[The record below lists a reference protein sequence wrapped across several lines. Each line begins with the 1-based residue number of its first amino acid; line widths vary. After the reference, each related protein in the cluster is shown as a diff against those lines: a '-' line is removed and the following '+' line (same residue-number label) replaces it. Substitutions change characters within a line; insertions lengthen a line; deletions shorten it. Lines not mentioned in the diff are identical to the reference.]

1 MENNEQEHIEETS
14 EEKQAEKGKK
24 GAGFGKIFLF
34 AIVLILQG
42 AGAYAIVQKTYPDIY
57 NYLNSFSS
65 SGGYYFEMD
74 NIIINPK
81 NSNGQRYL
89 IVSLAFEFDKSSD
102 VAQAEKMKVEIVDR
116 VNLLMIQKTTDELSS
131 LEKRDAIKN
140 ELITAMN
147 DLLGKSAVRNLFFT
161 KYVIQ

>member
-1 MENNEQEHIEETS
+1 MEHMDQGHIKGENPENQ
-14 EEKQAEKGKK
+14 KEKGKK
-24 GAGFGKIFLF
+24 GTGYGKIFLLVV
-34 AIVLILQG
+34 VLLVQA

-57 NYLNSFSS
+57 SYLNSFSTT
-65 SGGYYFEMD
+65 GGYYFEME
-74 NIIINPK
+74 NLIINPK

-102 VAQAEKMKVEIVDR
+102 VAKADRMKVEIVDR

-131 LEKRDAIKN
+131 LEKRDVIKN

-147 DLLGKSAVRNLFFT
+147 DLLGKKAVRNLFFT

>member
-1 MENNEQEHIEETS
+1 MDQEHMEDANPENQKEE
-14 EEKQAEKGKK
+14 GKK
-24 GAGFGKIFLF
+24 GTGYGKIFLLLT
-34 AIVLILQG
+34 VLIVQG

-57 NYLNSFSS
+57 TYLNSFSS
-65 SGGYYFEMD
+65 TGGYYFEMD

-131 LEKRDAIKN
+131 LEKRDDIKN
-140 ELITAMN
+140 ELIGAMN
-147 DLLGKSAVRNLFFT
+147 EVLGKSAVRNLFFT